1 MNSGIRGSDRMR
13 EDMQKGAQEGAQ
25 RRMQKGAPKNVQKGT
40 QKGMQEAPSFDNRSM
55 VLDYISHNPGSHM
68 RKIARDLD
76 MRLSTLR
83 YHLDYLEKKGSIVC
97 QRQNN
102 LKVYFVQGKL
112 KPMERTLAPLLQ
124 QKRFRDIILIL
135 IGSPGLKFSQ
145 IVDSLSISPSTASKH
160 IRGLRKTSFNR

>member
-1 MNSGIRGSDRMR
+1 MQ

-25 RRMQKGAPKNVQKGT
+25 RRMQKGAPKDVQKGA

-83 YHLDYLEKKGSIVC
+83 YNLDCLEKRGSIAC
-97 QRQNN
+97 QRHNN
-102 LKVYFVQGKL
+102 LKVYCNYSAL
-112 KPMERTLAPLLQ
+112 LAE
-124 QKRFRDIILIL
+124 
-135 IGSPGLKFSQ
+135 
-145 IVDSLSISPSTASKH
+145 SLRIQTAIKV
-160 IRGLRKTSFNR
+160 L